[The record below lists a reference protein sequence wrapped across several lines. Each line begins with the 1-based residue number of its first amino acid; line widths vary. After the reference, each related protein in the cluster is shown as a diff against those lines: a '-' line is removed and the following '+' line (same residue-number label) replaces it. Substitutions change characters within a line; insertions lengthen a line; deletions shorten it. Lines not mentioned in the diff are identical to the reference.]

1 MSETVSEAVGHTVTD
16 LNARRGIGPELY
28 REALGAHAAGVVVV
42 TGQTPDGPVGLTA
55 TSFSAVSLAP
65 PLVSYYA
72 AHSSRTF
79 PALSKLPYFAVN
91 ILAED
96 QRDVAARFAAKEGD
110 RFAGTSWHTG
120 QYGVPLIDGAAVQLV
135 CRTYDRLD
143 LGDHTLEVGYVLA
156 ADVTGSTPLLYLRGS
171 FGGFVTENR

>member
-1 MSETVSEAVGHTVTD
+1 MTEIAADTKAEGVTD
-16 LNARRGIGPELY
+16 LNSRRGIGPDLF
-28 REALGAHAAGVVVV
+28 REALGGHAAGVVVV
-42 TGQTPDGPVGLTA
+42 TGHTDQGPVGLTA

-79 PALSKLPYFAVN
+79 PALSRLPYFAVN

-96 QRDVAARFAAKEGD
+96 QRETAERFAAREGD
-110 RFAGTSWHTG
+110 RFAGTPWRQGPH
-120 QYGVPLIDGAAVQLV
+120 GVPLLEGAAVQLV

-156 ADVTGSTPLLYLRGS
+156 ANVTGSTPLLYLRGS
-171 FGGFVTENR
+171 FGGFTPQGR